1 MDINSK
7 ESISVNART
16 VTSEPK
22 RLIYFLNLEQ
32 NIIASVPIHCY
43 SKHFE
48 HFFGRTNTPN
58 TSKEVITV
66 INLRRKIYDVILS
79 LVNVNWMCHQPYVA

>member
-48 HFFGRTNTPN
+48 HFLDVQTPP
-58 TSKEVITV
+58 TRQ
-66 INLRRKIYDVILS
+66 RRSLLS
-79 LVNVNWMCHQPYVA
+79 